1 MIYTG
6 GATAAAAS
14 SSGGEK
20 KSMIGPIVGWIV
32 RRLLPIY
39 LHVIVDVFLYKK
51 QQDEARNPGIR
62 DNGRQSESLRRTPLT
77 PCQALGIPHSTK

>member
-1 MIYTG
+1 MIYTR

-51 QQDEARNPGIR
+51 
-62 DNGRQSESLRRTPLT
+62 
-77 PCQALGIPHSTK
+77 